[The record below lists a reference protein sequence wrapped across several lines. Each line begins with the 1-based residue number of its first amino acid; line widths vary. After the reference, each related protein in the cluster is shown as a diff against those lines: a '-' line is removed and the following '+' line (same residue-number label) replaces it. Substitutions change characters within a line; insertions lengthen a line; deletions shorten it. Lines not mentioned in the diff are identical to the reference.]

1 MKNKPPHFKA
11 WPLFPLLL
19 AALLAAPIAAQ
30 PVFTDVTPTA
40 NPFFATPE
48 DEDFWLSS
56 LAPADIDG
64 DGDLDLAAIG
74 FYVVYD
80 KSVEDH
86 LLIFKNQGRDG
97 SGNWIFTNVE
107 VPLDGM
113 TAGSS
118 DLAWGDFDGD
128 GDEDLAVG
136 SNGETVIFR
145 NDAGALAAL
154 PNQLPGY
161 DEFASYAS
169 VYDLRSITWADYD
182 NDADLDLLLPSV
194 YAPSTGFTNALLRN
208 DGANA
213 GGGWIFTET
222 QAAIEP
228 SLHAQSTW
236 ADEDGDGDL
245 DLLLQSIDPDGRD
258 SFLKLFRNEPAG
270 FEAEPLLD
278 FADLDGM
285 VDWAD
290 ADADGDLDLLVAGN
304 LRDPDEMY
312 RTVLRI
318 YRNDGASGFTPI
330 TLAEGWSNEWLD
342 FLAATWADYDSDGDI
357 DVLATG
363 SFIGEEKIEGHSKVY
378 ANDGNTWSVL
388 PLELPAPVSSVG
400 RGGAFTW
407 LDLEGDGD
415 LDYLVGGAYYRPN
428 GNGLVEAKLK
438 LYLNETP
445 DPNQPPAPP
454 TGLRASPAGNDGVF
468 LEWTAALDDH
478 TAAAALTYDL
488 EVRRLGSP
496 AAPGRRLPEP
506 GNLSHGQ
513 SWRLD
518 GLPAGTYSYSLCAV
532 DSALNPGAKAQGTFT
547 IGPPLLFQDGFET
560 GNTSRWSMAVTPQ

>member
-1 MKNKPPHFKA
+1 MNKKSQHIKA
-11 WPLFPLLL
+11 WPLLPLLL
-19 AALLAAPIAAQ
+19 AGPLAAQ
-30 PVFTDVTPTA
+30 PVFNDVTPTA
-40 NPFFATPE
+40 NSFFVTPDE
-48 DEDFWLSS
+48 EDFWLNAI
-56 LAPADIDG
+56 APADIDG

-74 FYVVYD
+74 FYVVYNE
-80 KSVEDH
+80 SVEDH

-97 SGNWIFTNVE
+97 SGNWTFENVE
-107 VPLDGM
+107 VPLNGM

-136 SNGETVIFR
+136 SNGATVIFR
-145 NDAGALAAL
+145 NDAGTLAAL
-154 PNQLPGY
+154 PGELPGY
-161 DEFASYAS
+161 DEYASFAS
-169 VYDLRSITWADYD
+169 VYDLRSMTWADVD

-194 YAPSTGFTNALLRN
+194 YDPSTFSFSNALLRN
-208 DGANA
+208 DGP
-213 GGGWIFTET
+213 GGSGGWVFTEAPT
-222 QAAIEP
+222 AIEP
-228 SLHAQSTW
+228 SPHAQSAW

-245 DLLLQSIDPDGRD
+245 DLLLQSIDPDGKN
-258 SFLKLFRNEPAG
+258 SFLKLFRNEPTG
-270 FEAEPLLD
+270 FEAAPLLD

-290 ADADGDLDLLVAGN
+290 ADADGDLDVLVAGN
-304 LRDPDEMY
+304 LMDPDEMY

-318 YRNDGASGFTPI
+318 YRNDGAAGFAPI
-330 TLAEGWSNEWLD
+330 TLAEGWTADWLD
-342 FLAATWADYDSDGDI
+342 ILAATWADYDSDGDI

-363 SFIGEEKIEGHSKVY
+363 SFIGEQEIEGHSKVY
-378 ANDGNTWSVL
+378 TNDGSAWSVL
-388 PLELPAPVSSVG
+388 PLELPAPVSSIG

-415 LDYLVGGAYYRPN
+415 LDYLVGGAYYVPN
-428 GNGLVEAKLK
+428 GNGLVEARLK
-438 LYLNETP
+438 LYLNEAP
-445 DPNQPPAPP
+445 APNQPPAAP
-454 TGLRASPAGNDGVF
+454 TGLRANPAGNDGVV
-468 LEWTAALDDH
+468 LEWNAALDDH

-488 EVRRLGSP
+488 EVRKVGSP

-532 DSALNPGAKAQGTFT
+532 DSALNSGAKAQGTFT
-547 IGPPLLFQDGFET
+547 IGPTLLFQDGFET
-560 GNTSRWSMAVTPQ
+560 GNTSRWWSTVTP